1 MKLLASKNLFPL
13 ENGEVLPEIT
23 IAYHTYGILNER
35 KNNVVWVF
43 HALTANSDAEDWWS
57 GLVGE
62 GRMIDPSQYF
72 IVCANMLGSH
82 YGSTSPLS
90 INPKTGK
97 PYGTHFPL
105 ITIRDV
111 VKAHQILAKHLNIE
125 KIYLGLGGSMGGQQV
140 LEWAISEPERFEN
153 IAAIACGARMSA
165 WGIALNEAQRMAVEA
180 SLPSEAILSSLN
192 QADLIKTLAE
202 TRGIEAARAIGM
214 LSYRNY
220 VSFNIRQ
227 SETSDDKMTNF
238 TVSSYQRYQGEKL
251 RHRFN
256 PLSYISISR
265 TMDSHNV
272 GRNRGGAEKAL
283 RKIKANTLIVGIQSD
298 ILFPKEEQAFLAAH
312 IPASKFVLIDSPYGH
327 DGFLIEFEQ
336 LLYLLRQFLGKTNLR
351 PTIIGAY

>member
-1 MKLLASKNLFPL
+1 MKLLTSKKPFPL
-13 ENGEVLPEIT
+13 ENGEVLPEIE
-23 IAYHTYGILNER
+23 IAYHTYGILNEQ

-62 GRMIDPSQYF
+62 GRLIDPSHYF

-90 INPKTGK
+90 IHPETGK
-97 PYGTHFPL
+97 PYSIHFPL

-111 VKAHQILAKHLNIE
+111 VNAHQILAKHLSIE
-125 KIYLGLGGSMGGQQV
+125 KIYLGIGGSMGGQQV

-153 IAAIACGARMSA
+153 IVAIACGARMAA
-165 WGIALNEAQRMAVEA
+165 WSIALNEAQRMAITA
-180 SLPSEAILSSLN
+180 SLPPEEVLSSLDK
-192 QADLIKTLAE
+192 ADLIKVLAE

-220 VSFNIRQ
+220 LSFNIRQ
-227 SETSDDKMTNF
+227 SDTTDNKMTDF
-238 TVSSYQRYQGEKL
+238 VVSSYQRYQGEKL
-251 RHRFN
+251 RRRFN
-256 PLSYISISR
+256 PLSYLSITR

-272 GRNRGGAEKAL
+272 GRNRGGADKAL
-283 RKIKANTLIVGIQSD
+283 KKIKANTLIVGIQSD

-312 IPASKFVLIDSPYGH
+312 IQNSKFVLIDSPYGH

-336 LLYLLRQFLGKTNLR
+336 LLYLLRQFLGKTNFQ
-351 PTIIGAY
+351 TSIANAY